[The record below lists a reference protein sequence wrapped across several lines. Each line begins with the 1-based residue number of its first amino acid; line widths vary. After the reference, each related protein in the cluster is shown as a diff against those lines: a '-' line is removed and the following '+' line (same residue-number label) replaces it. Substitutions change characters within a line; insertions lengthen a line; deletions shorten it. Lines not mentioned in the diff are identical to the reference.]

1 MIDFRQFREHV
12 VIPALKWLDGE
23 IPYSE
28 SAVDLLMM
36 TAAHESKGGT
46 FLRQVGMEGE
56 EGAFGPYQTE
66 LATYNDIYKNF
77 LRHREYLRILIQDI
91 STYAHTNGAELIN
104 NLAYATAIARVH
116 YYRVSEALPVPPPLD
131 NCIDGQHQDS
141 LYLWDLAKYA
151 KKYYNTEA
159 GKATPEKYYQ
169 DYLAWRGW

>member
-56 EGAFGPYQTE
+56 EGAFGVYQME
-66 LATYNDIYKNF
+66 IATHDDIYENY
-77 LRHREYLRILIQDI
+77 LDYHYYLRNLVLDSASSD
-91 STYAHTNGAELIN
+91 STHSVELIN
-104 NLAYATAIARVH
+104 NLAYATAMARVH
-116 YYRVSEALPVPPPLD
+116 YYRVPEALPVLPPLD
-131 NCIDGQHQDS
+131 RCIDVQHQDS

>member
-56 EGAFGPYQTE
+56 EGAFGVYQME
-66 LATYNDIYKNF
+66 IATHDDIYENY
-77 LRHREYLRILIQDI
+77 LDYDCYLRSLVLA
-91 STYAHTNGAELIN
+91 STSLG
-104 NLAYATAIARVH
+104 VS
-116 YYRVSEALPVPPPLD
+116 YYRVPEALPFPPPMD
-131 NCIDGQHQDS
+131 QCIDMQHRDS